1 MKRSVVWTAALFAAA
16 VLAAGC
22 DDSRR
27 GNKGVLENVGR
38 PKPFTL
44 NNLAGESRS
53 YDEYAKKETLLLC
66 FFETTQK
73 PSVDQV
79 HTINKVFDEHKG
91 GLAVA
96 AVALDADAAAV
107 QEYAGEQNL
116 NFDVLIGSQEQL
128 RSVAEDYGGANY
140 LPTTLVVRGGQ
151 IIKRFIGYADE
162 RMIGDVLPLPQAPKK
177 KKKQRKA
184 EENPPEKAANEPAKE
199 AEEPA
204 VDEPKTETNK
214 KANNA
219 RKNRRAGAKKQ
230 GQSNN

>member
-1 MKRSVVWTAALFAAA
+1 MKRSVVWTAALLASA

-151 IIKRFIGYADE
+151 IIKRFIGYADK
-162 RMIGDVLPLPQAPKK
+162 RMIEDVLPLPPAPKK
-177 KKKQRKA
+177 KKKQRKT
-184 EENPPEKAANEPAKE
+184 EENPPEEAAK
-199 AEEPA
+199 PA

-219 RKNRRAGAKKQ
+219 RKNKRAGAKKQ
-230 GQSNN
+230 GQSNK